1 MESWVCLKMWKL
13 ILSVVM
19 LLVSGALSLRGN
31 KVATSG
37 SIALLIAAWMVIMI
51 PTIEGGG

>member
-19 LLVSGALSLRGN
+19 LLASGALSLRGN

-37 SIALLIAAWMVIMI
+37 SIALLIVAWMVIMI